1 MTGMIPTESIERAK
15 AVLRRSNV
23 VDLRRLVVER
33 ERQVVVLR
41 GSVSSFYHK
50 QLAQELVRNELD
62 DDVEVVNH
70 AHVIDRA

>member
-1 MTGMIPTESIERAK
+1 MIRTDSIERAK
-15 AVLRRSNV
+15 AVLRRSNI

-41 GSVSSFYHK
+41 GPVSSFYHK